1 MIVRNVKQTITKDV
15 FRRSITEIVSGIYT
29 FKTRTLPLNL
39 NVFRIVHPSN
49 ELQKLKITAMI
60 IPLATGLFI
69 VVLAIVLF
77 FYFKKPKD

>member
-1 MIVRNVKQTITKDV
+1 M
-15 FRRSITEIVSGIYT
+15 F
-29 FKTRTLPLNL
+29 
-39 NVFRIVHPSN
+39 
-49 ELQKLKITAMI
+49 KLKITAMI